1 MDRRPLNTAPPTVA
15 RGERGNQPMG
25 RTTWT
30 RPLLALRLLGALV
43 GLVALALGVEVVR
56 GVALVAMD
64 LRTIP
69 VASLALIPP
78 SDRPGLALLLTLCA
92 VVGLALAYGAVRLAL
107 LSRALIVAPAPYLHA
122 LTARRAPEEAP
133 CAD

>member
-1 MDRRPLNTAPPTVA
+1 MEQRIHL
-15 RGERGNQPMG
+15 
-25 RTTWT
+25 
-30 RPLLALRLLGALV
+30 RPLLALRLLGAAL
-43 GLVALALGVEVVR
+43 GLAALALGVAVVR
-56 GVALVAMD
+56 GIALVVTA

-69 VASLALIPP
+69 VSSLALIPP

>member
-1 MDRRPLNTAPPTVA
+1 MEQRIR
-15 RGERGNQPMG
+15 
-25 RTTWT
+25 T
-30 RPLLALRLLGALV
+30 RPLLALRLLGAAL
-43 GLVALALGVEVVR
+43 GLAALALGVEAMR

-92 VVGLALAYGAVRLAL
+92 AAGLAFASGTVRLAL
-107 LSRALIVAPAPYLHA
+107 LSRALIVAPAPYLRA
-122 LTARRAPEEAP
+122 LDDVRRAREDAP
-133 CAD
+133 CRCSR